1 MRLEQRPFDLGSIT
15 LIMRPSQH
23 LRVSQPHEPLES
35 LPCVKHGFVQ
45 CATVCYFIQGF
56 YVQLICNHEKSVQKR
71 SYKDVEDTPKTE
83 TILFFVVDFGMYAL
97 CCSSERVPADF
108 VITNSD

>member
-1 MRLEQRPFDLGSIT
+1 MLLHT
-15 LIMRPSQH
+15 
-23 LRVSQPHEPLES
+23 RVFE
-35 LPCVKHGFVQ
+35 
-45 CATVCYFIQGF
+45 IIN

-71 SYKDVEDTPKTE
+71 SYKDVENTPKTDFE
-83 TILFFVVDFGMYAL
+83 PVDFGMYAL